1 MTDRDDII
9 RNEMLKTIM
18 ESAAMKACDGFILR
32 REQIN
37 AAIVSFV
44 GQYDLYVAF
53 WTDGTPVVRSL
64 SMRDMMVGDVDDGN
78 VRGNAVFVQD
88 RATAIALHAAC
99 RAEDN
104 RAPEPPSNSRL
115 AALNTCKFGERKPA
129 PPTTNVSKVSDYVS

>member
-9 RNEMLKTIM
+9 CDAMLKMIM
-18 ESAAMKACDGFILR
+18 ESAAMKARDGFILR
-32 REQIN
+32 HEQIN
-37 AAIVSFV
+37 EAVVSFV

-53 WTDGTPVVRSL
+53 WTDGDAGRSL
-64 SMRDMMVGDVDDGN
+64 VIRATDKMVGDVDSGN

-104 RAPEPPSNSRL
+104 RAPAPPSISTADR
-115 AALNTCKFGERKPA
+115 
-129 PPTTNVSKVSDYVS
+129 V